1 MACLLEEMNR
11 EKARVGV
18 RTIEEGKEGRK
29 ERDCVVVIVAD
40 PKERQK
46 DR

>member
-18 RTIEEGKEGRK
+18 RTIEEGRK
-29 ERDCVVVIVAD
+29 ERDCVVMIVAD
-40 PKERQK
+40 PKEIQK

>member
-1 MACLLEEMNR
+1 MFVGGNESR
-11 EKARVGV
+11 EGKGRCESDRG
-18 RTIEEGKEGRK
+18 RKEGRK

-40 PKERQK
+40 PKECQK

>member
-18 RTIEEGKEGRK
+18 RTIEEGRKEGRK
-29 ERDCVVVIVAD
+29 GIVWL
-40 PKERQK
+40 
-46 DR
+46 

>member
-1 MACLLEEMNR
+1 MF
-11 EKARVGV
+11 VGGNES
-18 RTIEEGKEGRK
+18 REGKGRCENDRGRK

>member
-18 RTIEEGKEGRK
+18 RTIEEGRKEGK
-29 ERDCVVVIVAD
+29 GLCGYDCS
-40 PKERQK
+40 
-46 DR
+46 